1 MLVVAQLLEWIP
13 LLSDGSGYD
22 REETTQETPVSYREE
37 VEVKSSVVGGVV
49 EVRGAKRLGSA
60 ALGPE
65 LASLRRSTFSA

>member
-1 MLVVAQLLEWIP
+1 MP
-13 LLSDGSGYD
+13 LLSDGSRYD

-49 EVRGAKRLGSA
+49 EVRGAKRVGSA
-60 ALGPE
+60 ELRPE